1 MTNFLVK
8 TFLNIINWLEQREL
22 PCLFKKYFHVD
33 CPGCGF
39 QRSII
44 ELVKGNVEE
53 SFLLFP
59 TTFALV
65 IFFVGLFINK
75 KYQFANS
82 KVILNVGLVFIFTT
96 FTISYLNKFI

>member
-1 MTNFLVK
+1 MLFYILT
-8 TFLNIINWLEQREL
+8 IISWLEQIEL

-44 ELVKGNVEE
+44 ALLKGNFAE

-59 TTFALV
+59 TTFAL
-65 IFFVGLFINK
+65 ILFFVFFLSNN
-75 KYQFANS
+75 KYQFVDS
-82 KVILNVGLVFIFTT
+82 KIVLNIGLLLIFTV
-96 FTISYLNKFI
+96 FTTSYLYKLF

>member
-1 MTNFLVK
+1 MTLI
-8 TFLNIINWLEQREL
+8 FLNIISWLEQREL
-22 PCLFKKYFHVD
+22 SCLFKKYFYID

-44 ELVKGNVEE
+44 AFMKGNVGE

-59 TTFALV
+59 TTFALLL
-65 IFFVGLFINK
+65 FFGCFFINI

-82 KVILNVGLVFIFTT
+82 KVVLNVGLVFIFTT
-96 FTISYLNKFI
+96 FTISYLSKFI

>member
-1 MTNFLVK
+1 MGS
-8 TFLNIINWLEQREL
+8 TFLNIISWLEQREL
-22 PCLFKKYFHVD
+22 QCLFKKYFYLD

-44 ELVKGNVEE
+44 AFMKGNVEE

>member
-1 MTNFLVK
+1 MTL
-8 TFLNIINWLEQREL
+8 TFLNIISWLEQREL
-22 PCLFKKYFHVD
+22 PCLFKKYLFVD

-44 ELVKGNVEE
+44 ALMKGNVVE

-59 TTFALV
+59 TTLALL
-65 IFFVGLFINK
+65 FFFCCFFINN
-75 KYQFANS
+75 KYHFAHS
-82 KVILNVGLVFIFTT
+82 KVVLNVGLVFIFTT

>member
-1 MTNFLVK
+1 MLFYILT
-8 TFLNIINWLEQREL
+8 IISWLEQIEL

-44 ELVKGNVEE
+44 ALLKGNFAE

-59 TTFALV
+59 
-65 IFFVGLFINK
+65 
-75 KYQFANS
+75 QRS
-82 KVILNVGLVFIFTT
+82 H
-96 FTISYLNKFI
+96 

>member
-1 MTNFLVK
+1 MTL
-8 TFLNIINWLEQREL
+8 TFLNIISWLEQREL

-44 ELVKGNVEE
+44 ALLKGNVEE

-59 TTFALV
+59 TTLALI
-65 IFFVGLFINK
+65 IFFVGLFFNN
-75 KYQFANS
+75 KYQFATG
-82 KVILNVGLVFIFTT
+82 KVVLNVGLVFIFTT

>member
-1 MTNFLVK
+1 MGS
-8 TFLNIINWLEQREL
+8 TFLNIITWLEQREL
-22 PCLFKKYFHVD
+22 SCLFKKYLHAD

-44 ELVKGNVEE
+44 ELMKGNVGE

-59 TTFALV
+59 TTIVLLV
-65 IFFVGLFINK
+65 FFLCFFINN

-82 KVILNVGLVFIFTT
+82 KVVLNVGLVFIFTT

>member
-1 MTNFLVK
+1 MTF
-8 TFLNIINWLEQREL
+8 TFLNIITWLEQREL
-22 PCLFKKYFHVD
+22 SCLFKKYFHVE

-44 ELVKGNVEE
+44 ALIKGNVGE

-59 TTFALV
+59 TTFALLV
-65 IFFVGLFINK
+65 FFGCFFINN
-75 KYQFANS
+75 KYYFADS
-82 KVILNVGLVFIFTT
+82 KVFLNVGLVFIFTT

>member
-1 MTNFLVK
+1 MGI
-8 TFLNIINWLEQREL
+8 TFLNIISWLQQNQL
-22 PCLFKKYFHVD
+22 PCLFKKYFHID

-44 ELVKGNVEE
+44 ALLKGNVAE

-59 TTFALV
+59 TTFALL
-65 IFFVGLFINK
+65 IFFMGLIVNN
-75 KYQFANS
+75 KYQFANN

-96 FTISYLNKFI
+96 FTTSYLYKLI

>member
-1 MTNFLVK
+1 MTL

-22 PCLFKKYFHVD
+22 TCLFKQYFYVD

-39 QRSII
+39 QRSIV
-44 ELVKGNVEE
+44 ELIKGNVEE

-59 TTFALV
+59 TTSALIIFV
-65 IFFVGLFINK
+65 IGLFINN

-82 KVILNVGLVFIFTT
+82 KVVLNVGLVFIFTT

>member
-1 MTNFLVK
+1 MRF
-8 TFLNIINWLEQREL
+8 TFLHIIEWLEQREL

-44 ELVKGNVEE
+44 ALGKGNVVD

-59 TTFALV
+59 TTLVLILFFAAL
-65 IFFVGLFINK
+65 IINN

-82 KVILNVGLVFIFTT
+82 KKFLSIGLVIIFTIFTT
-96 FTISYLNKFI
+96 SYLIKFI

>member
-1 MTNFLVK
+1 MTI
-8 TFLNIINWLEQREL
+8 TFLNLITWLEQSEL

-44 ELVKGNVEE
+44 ELLKGNIGE

-59 TTFALV
+59 TTFALI
-65 IFFVGLFINK
+65 IFFVGLLVNN
-75 KYQFANS
+75 KYQFADS
-82 KVILNVGLVFIFTT
+82 KIFLGVSLVFIFTT
-96 FTISYLNKFI
+96 FSTSYLFKII

>member
-1 MTNFLVK
+1 MGS
-8 TFLNIINWLEQREL
+8 TFLNIITWLEQREL
-22 PCLFKKYFHVD
+22 SCLFKKYLHVD

-44 ELVKGNVEE
+44 ALMKGNVWE

-59 TTFALV
+59 TTFALMM
-65 IFFVGLFINK
+65 FFGCFFINN

-82 KVILNVGLVFIFTT
+82 KVVLNVGLVFIFTT

>member
-1 MTNFLVK
+1 MKL
-8 TFLNIINWLEQREL
+8 TFLNIITWLEQREL
-22 PCLFKKYFHVD
+22 PCLFKKYFNFD

-44 ELVKGNVEE
+44 ALMKGNVGE

-59 TTFALV
+59 TTFALLV
-65 IFFVGLFINK
+65 FFGCFFINN

-82 KVILNVGLVFIFTT
+82 KVVLNVGLVFIFTT

>member
-1 MTNFLVK
+1 MTL
-8 TFLNIINWLEQREL
+8 TFPNIINCLQQREL
-22 PCLFKKYFHVD
+22 TCLFKKYFYFD

-44 ELVKGNVEE
+44 ELMKGNVEE

-59 TTFALV
+59 TTSALV
-65 IFFVGLFINK
+65 IFFVGLFINN

-82 KVILNVGLVFIFTT
+82 KVVLNVGLVFIFTT

>member
-1 MTNFLVK
+1 MGS
-8 TFLNIINWLEQREL
+8 TFLNIITWLEQREL
-22 PCLFKKYFHVD
+22 QCLFKKYFHVE

-44 ELVKGNVEE
+44 ALMKGNVGE

-59 TTFALV
+59 TTFVLLV
-65 IFFVGLFINK
+65 FFGSFFINN
-75 KYQFANS
+75 KYHFANS
-82 KVILNVGLVFIFTT
+82 KVVLNVGLVFIFTT